1 MISANELR
9 IGNWFKNGNNFY
21 QSTGVLKLG
30 SYYKSITGHGDIF
43 AYYEA
48 LEPIPLTEKILLKC
62 GFEKI
67 LTFNEWRRNKI
78 LKHEH
83 FNFPLYEHEKIN
95 MYLYPFF
102 GGNFLFY
109 NGCTMNVSHMPYLHQ
124 LQNLYYALTGKE
136 LEINL

>member
-1 MISANELR
+1 MKAEELR
-9 IGNWFKNGNNFY
+9 LNNWVLSLGKDGIWYNSKISKIEVQNIIVGVGFKRK
-21 QSTGVLKLG
+21 LK
-30 SYYKSITGHGDIF
+30 
-43 AYYEA
+43 
-48 LEPIPLTEKILLKC
+48 PIPLSEDILLKC

-109 NGCTMNVSHMPYLHQ
+109 NGCTMNVSHIPYLHQ
-124 LQNLYYALTGKE
+124 LQNLYYAITGKE